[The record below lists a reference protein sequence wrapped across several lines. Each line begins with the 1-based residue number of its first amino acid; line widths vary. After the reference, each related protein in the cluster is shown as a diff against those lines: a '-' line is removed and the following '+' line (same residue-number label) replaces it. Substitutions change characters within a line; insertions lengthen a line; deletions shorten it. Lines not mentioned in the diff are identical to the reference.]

1 MVSVTNSRYSSYLAG
16 KRIHRGKPYLDLVSS
31 KLWKSYLVDGLPN
44 YEYKVAI
51 VPTAMEF
58 RPDLISAAAYGT
70 KNLWWLVCT
79 ANAIIDPNTELV
91 AGKQILLP
99 II

>member
-1 MVSVTNSRYSSYLAG
+1 MVNISNSRFSTYMST
-16 KRIHRGKPYLDLVSS
+16 KRFHRDKPYMDLVSS
-31 KLWKSYLVDGLPN
+31 KLWKAFLVDGLKK
-44 YEYKVAI
+44 YDYKISVIPAS
-51 VPTAMEF
+51 MEF
-58 RPDLISAAAYGT
+58 RPDLISGAAYGT
-70 KNLWWLVCT
+70 EKLWWLVCT